1 MKQDYY
7 DIVKIIIKN
16 NLIHNNLLN
25 MLPFTIKMG
34 GRAGAGIA
42 SAGLALSKIAS
53 RSGYYTF
60 DYIEYPSIIRG
71 GHNVTQITFCDE
83 LITAQR
89 QNIDFLV
96 ALDQETVDRH
106 AHELKTNGILLYD
119 ADEEIIVE
127 KLNPEIKTIPIPLH
141 ALARRSSG
149 NIVMIN
155 TVAIGATIF
164 LLGGNLK
171 HFKDLLSEQFLS
183 KGQKILDKNYAAAE
197 IGFKYAEENFK
208 QFAIKILIQKEKVES
223 KLVINGNET
232 IALAA
237 IAAGMQFASI
247 YPMTPTSSILQVL
260 APLQEEFKFIYKQPE
275 DEISAI
281 NMAIGASFAGV
292 RSLTATAGGGFCLMS
307 EGYGLAAMTETPLVI
322 IVGQRPGPGT
332 GLPTW
337 TGQGDAQ
344 FVLHAHQGDFP
355 RIVLAPGDINETFE
369 FTMQAFNL
377 ADKYQT
383 PVIILVDKHICEGHQ
398 SVSVFDYSS
407 YKINRG
413 KFTNK
418 YISDYAR
425 YALSAD
431 GISLRAPAGS
441 GNHILA
447 NSDEHNVQGFSNE
460 ESKLCNEQMEKRMQ
474 KLVTCKKEDMPEP
487 ILYGPKNSDLTI
499 VSWGSN
505 KGAIL
510 EALKEFDNVNF
521 LSLTWLSPF
530 PSDAVTKVLKSAKK
544 ILNIEGNFTAQV
556 GGLITEK
563 TGIILEHNFLKY
575 DGRPFFPEEIIKK
588 IKELI

>member
-1 MKQDYY
+1 
-7 DIVKIIIKN
+7 
-16 NLIHNNLLN
+16 

-42 SAGLALSKIAS
+42 SAGLELSKIAS

-60 DYIEYPSIIRG
+60 DYIEYPSIVRG
-71 GHNVTQITFCDE
+71 GHNVTQTTFCDE
-83 LITAQR
+83 LISSQR
-89 QNIDFLV
+89 QDVDFLI
-96 ALDQETVDRH
+96 ALDEETVSRH
-106 AHELKTNGILLYD
+106 VHELKVNGILLYD
-119 ADEEIIVE
+119 SDSEINI
-127 KLNPEIKTIPIPLH
+127 NSQPSEIKIIPIPLH
-141 ALARRSSG
+141 TLARRSSG

-155 TVAIGATIF
+155 TVAIGAALC
-164 LLGGNLK
+164 LLGGDLK

-197 IGFKYAEENFK
+197 AGFKYVEENFK
-208 QFAIKILIQKEKVES
+208 DSAIKILIQREKVEPMI
-223 KLVINGNET
+223 VINGNET
-232 IALAA
+232 IALAS

-260 APLQEEFKFIYKQPE
+260 APLQEEFNFIYKQPE

-281 NMAIGASFAGV
+281 NMAIGASFAGA
-292 RSLTATAGGGFCLMS
+292 RALTATAGGGFCLMS

-322 IVGQRPGPGT
+322 VVGQRPGPAT

-355 RIVLAPGDINETFE
+355 RIVLAPGDIKETFD

-383 PVIILVDKHICEGHQ
+383 PVIILVDKHICESHQ
-398 SVSVFDYSS
+398 SVPMFDYSS
-407 YKINRG
+407 YKVNRG
-413 KFTNK
+413 KFTK
-418 YISDYAR
+418 EYISDYAR
-425 YALSAD
+425 YALSDD
-431 GISLRAPAGS
+431 GISLRTPAGS
-441 GNHILA
+441 GNHVLA
-447 NSDEHNVQGFSNE
+447 NSDEHNIYGYSNE
-460 ESKLCNEQMEKRMQ
+460 ETKPCNEQMEKRMK
-474 KLVTCKKEDMPEP
+474 KLVTCEKEDMSEP

-510 EALKEFDNVNF
+510 EALKEFNNVNF
-521 LSLTWLSPF
+521 LCLTWLSPF
-530 PSDAVTKVLKSAKK
+530 PKDSLTKVLKGAKK
-544 ILNIEGNFTAQV
+544 ILNIECNFSAQV
-556 GGLITEK
+556 GALITEK
-563 TGIILEHNFLKY
+563 TGIILENNFLKY